1 MLPLWFYR
9 NELSC
14 SVLEERGRSLA
25 RPTDAELDGWIRSST
40 PRAVAYARSLLTRKA
55 DAEDVVQDCYCK
67 LLAKATQY
75 DLLNDGTKL
84 LMASITNACFNLTT
98 RRKPM
103 VSMTRTADG
112 DSDHQLEL
120 LDEREE
126 QPDAIALGNELNAT
140 VLEALAKLPQQQ
152 RAAVELK
159 SLGYSQAEVGGMLKT
174 TTSNAGVLIF
184 RGRQLLSQLLASYME
199 PREES

>member
-1 MLPLWFYR
+1 
-9 NELSC
+9 
-14 SVLEERGRSLA
+14 LA
-25 RPTDAELDGWIRSST
+25 KPTDAELDGWIRSST
-40 PRAVAYARSLLTRKA
+40 PRAVAYARSLLTRK
-55 DAEDVVQDCYCK
+55 DEAEDVVQECYCK

-98 RRKPM
+98 RRKPV
-103 VSMTRTADG
+103 VSMTSTTNG
-112 DSDHQLEL
+112 DSEHQLEL
-120 LDEREE
+120 RDEREE
-126 QPDAIALGNELNAT
+126 QPDAIAAGNELNAA
-140 VLEALAKLPQQQ
+140 VLEALVKLPQQQ

-159 SLGYSQAEVGGMLKT
+159 ALGYSQAEVGEILKT

-184 RGRQLLSQLLASYME
+184 RGRQLLSQILASYIE